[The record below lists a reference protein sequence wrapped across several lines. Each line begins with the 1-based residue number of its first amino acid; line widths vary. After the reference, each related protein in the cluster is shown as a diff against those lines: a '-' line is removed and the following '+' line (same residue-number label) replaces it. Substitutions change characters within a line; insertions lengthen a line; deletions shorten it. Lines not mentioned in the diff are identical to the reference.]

1 MTVGPPESSQYAH
14 NLSTAIAVCK
24 RFCLP
29 LHPGNCVGP
38 STVLVVLGIELD
50 SVSQVA
56 PLPAEKLLALKELIT
71 LWLT

>member
-1 MTVGPPESSQYAH
+1 M
-14 NLSTAIAVCK
+14 
-24 RFCLP
+24 
-29 LHPGNCVGP
+29 GP

>member
-1 MTVGPPESSQYAH
+1 MTVGPPESSQCAH

-24 RFCLP
+24 RLCLP
-29 LHPGNCVGP
+29 LHSGKCVGP

-56 PLPAEKLLALKELIT
+56 CLPAEKLLALKELIT

>member
-1 MTVGPPESSQYAH
+1 MTVGPPESSQCAH

-24 RFCLP
+24 RLCLP
-29 LHPGNCVGP
+29 LHPGKNVGS

-56 PLPAEKLLALKELIT
+56 RLPAEKLLALKQLIT

>member
-1 MTVGPPESSQYAH
+1 MTVGPPESSQCAH

-24 RFCLP
+24 RLCLP
-29 LHPGNCVGP
+29 LHPGKCVGP
-38 STVLVVLGIELD
+38 LTVLVVLGIELD

-56 PLPAEKLLALKELIT
+56 RLPAEKLLALKELIT

>member
-24 RFCLP
+24 RLCLP
-29 LHPGNCVGP
+29 LHPGKCVGP

-56 PLPAEKLLALKELIT
+56 RLPGEKLLALKELIT